1 MVAAAGSRPAPAG
14 RSTVRFAFARHCCA
28 KAPWLTIASTRSPLL
43 KSFTPSPVSR
53 TMPASSKPGGNGS
66 GALNWYFPWVSNTS
80 GKLTPAAATSIST
93 SPAPGFGAST
103 SSTRRSS
110 IPVRLRQSN
119 AFMSCRPRA
128 GGGPILEFAQCVLHA
143 VPQLDQPRAQVGDDP
158 GARHLVHRPEA
169 AEGHDLL
176 PVLRHHRHADGE
188 HVLVPVPEREAEAVL
203 LVVLR
208 RLVEALAYLRPVGL
222 LHVLQVGGHGR
233 GALLGVERGVTR
245 AAERSRAARDA
256 LAHLEAQPE
265 ELGAVA
271 DLEKHHVHAVA
282 RPERHRGLAVV
293 RELLH
298 QGAGHLAHV
307 VAGEEV
313 LAEREHADA
322 ERVLLLL
329 REVLE
334 VAQLGERVGD
344 ARHRRLGQPRAL
356 RDFLVAQRPLP
367 ALEGAQDRERARDR
381 RDEVAVAGLRLVVGR
396 RDVLVDHATS
406 NNPAAP
412 CPPPMHIVA
421 TTYFTPR
428 RLPSISACPTS
439 RAPETPYGW
448 PTAIAPPFTFSRSSG
463 MPSLSRQ

>member
-1 MVAAAGSRPAPAG
+1 MVAAASSRSAPAG

-158 GARHLVHRPEA
+158 GARHLVHRAEA

-203 LVVLR
+203 LVVLH
-208 RLVEALAYLRPVGL
+208 RLVEAFAHLGAVGL

-233 GALLGVERGVTR
+233 GALLGVERG
-245 AAERSRAARDA
+245 SAARYA

-265 ELGAVA
+265 QLRAVA
-271 DLEKHHVHAVA
+271 DLEEHHVHAVA
-282 RPERHRGLAVV
+282 SAERHCGLAVV
-293 RELLH
+293 RQLLH

-329 REVLE
+329 GEVLE

-344 ARHRRLGQPRAL
+344 ARHRRL
-356 RDFLVAQRPLP
+356 
-367 ALEGAQDRERARDR
+367 
-381 RDEVAVAGLRLVVGR
+381 
-396 RDVLVDHATS
+396 
-406 NNPAAP
+406 
-412 CPPPMHIVA
+412 
-421 TTYFTPR
+421 
-428 RLPSISACPTS
+428 
-439 RAPETPYGW
+439 
-448 PTAIAPPFTFSRSSG
+448 
-463 MPSLSRQ
+463 